1 MKYSEMESGNVGLG
15 QLGSVYSNTT
25 DRLKPTNGVFVA
37 ITVLDAATFTILQP
51 EGGDGGK
58 FVSTTVASTSGTG
71 DGNEILPASQSFPQG
86 ITIFGRYKEI
96 KLAGGSIIAYI
107 G

>member
-51 EGGDGGK
+51 EGGDGEK

-71 DGNEILPASQSFPQG
+71 DGNEILTSSQSFPEG
-86 ITIFGRYKEI
+86 ITIYGRWTSFQ
-96 KLAGGSIIAYI
+96 LATGGVIAYL